1 MITGKELV
9 DEVLINRIIAG
20 ERDLYRILIERHQE
34 NVFSLGL
41 SFFKN
46 RDDAAD
52 FTQEVFLKAYKG
64 LSGFQGRSRFSTWLY
79 RIAYNTGI
87 NSLNRREEFFSLT
100 SETDNDAEEIEL
112 PAPDNVEAEL
122 LRKFAMAAVRE
133 AMKTLPDRF
142 RICLELYFFYDRSYD
157 EIAIITGFPL
167 NTVKSHI
174 FRAKQLLR
182 EGLADMIEG
191 GLE

>member
-1 MITGKELV
+1 MKTGQELA
-9 DEVLINRIIAG
+9 DEILISQIVAG
-20 ERDLYRILIERHQE
+20 ERDLYRILIERHQQ
-34 NVFSLGL
+34 NVYSLGL

-46 RDDAAD
+46 KEDAAD
-52 FTQEVFLKAYKG
+52 FTQDVFLKAYSG

-87 NSLNRREEFFSLT
+87 NSLNRRQEFASLA
-100 SETDNDAEEIEL
+100 SETEDTNDDFEP

-122 LRKFAMAAVRE
+122 LRKHAMEAVRE
-133 AMKTLPDRF
+133 AMKELPERF
-142 RICLELYFFYDRSYD
+142 RICLELYFFYDRSYE
-157 EIAIITGFPL
+157 EIALITGFPL

-182 EGLADMIEG
+182 ERLAG
-191 GLE
+191 TV

>member
-1 MITGKELV
+1 VKSGKELA
-9 DEVLINRIIAG
+9 DEILISRIVAG
-20 ERDLYRILIERHQE
+20 ERDLYRILIERHQQQ
-34 NVFSLGL
+34 VFSLGL

-46 RDDAAD
+46 ADDAAD
-52 FTQEVFLKAYKG
+52 FTQEVFLKAYTG

-87 NSLNRREEFFSLT
+87 NSLKRRQEFTSLAY
-100 SETDNDAEEIEL
+100 EAEGAEESNEP
-112 PAPDNVEAEL
+112 PALDNVESEL
-122 LRKFAMAAVRE
+122 LRKYAME
-133 AMKTLPDRF
+133 ALRDAMSTLPERF
-142 RICLELYFFYDRSYD
+142 RICLELYFFYDCSYE
-157 EIAIITGFPL
+157 EISVITAFPL

-182 EGLADMIEG
+182 ECLADTMEG

>member
-1 MITGKELV
+1 VKAEQELA
-9 DEVLINRIIAG
+9 DEVLISRIVAG
-20 ERDLYRILIERHQE
+20 ERDLYRILIERHQQH
-34 NVFSLGL
+34 VYSLGL

-52 FTQEVFLKAYKG
+52 FTQDVFLKAYSA

-87 NSLNRREEFFSLT
+87 NSLNRRQEFVSLA
-100 SETDNDAEEIEL
+100 SKDRDANGDFEL
-112 PAPDNVEAEL
+112 PAPDNVEAEI
-122 LRKFAMAAVRE
+122 LREQAMEAVRE
-133 AMKTLPDRF
+133 AMKELPERF
-142 RICLELYFFYDRSYD
+142 RICLELYFFYDRSYE
-157 EIAIITGFPL
+157 EIALIAGFPL

-182 EGLADMIEG
+182 ERLADAV
-191 GLE
+191 